1 MIKLTAAILYL
12 MLCTGCLP
20 KKKPETSANS
30 TPSNGVLSLYSKNV
44 QDSFFISTSFPADYD
59 SSKKYPTV
67 YVLDANLYFD
77 ICNVIMKKYS
87 EVGLIPPAIVIGIG
101 YKNFPAMDSL
111 RNRDYTYPL
120 AIPEY
125 EMSTSGKADK
135 FLSFITDEL
144 IPFVERKYLADT
156 SNRILFGH
164 SLGGYFTLYALEQS
178 LQQQHVYFSGYIA
191 ASPSLHYNNYYL
203 LKEFEKIGKG
213 NAVKSKVYVAYGGL
227 EDGDAEKDS
236 TAQSSKK
243 VLATLSK
250 LLKERSVIVSKEDV
264 YSNLDHMDT
273 QIPSF
278 IKGMQWLLQPEEN
291 K

>member
-1 MIKLTAAILYL
+1 MTKLTVAILCL
-12 MLCTGCLP
+12 TLWAGCQP
-20 KKKPETSANS
+20 KKQAEASANP
-30 TPSNGVLSLYSKNV
+30 TPINGTLALYSKNV

-59 SSKKYPTV
+59 SSKKYPVV

-77 ICNVIMKKYS
+77 IFNVIMKKYS
-87 EVGLIPPAIVIGIG
+87 EVGLIPPAIVVGIG

-135 FLSFITDEL
+135 FLSFISNEL
-144 IPFVERKYLADT
+144 ASVIENKYAVDT

-164 SLGGYFTLYALEQS
+164 SLGGYFTLYALQQS
-178 LQQQHVYFSGYIA
+178 FQQHPFFSGYIA

-203 LKEFEKIGKG
+203 IKEFEKIPKG
-213 NAVKSKVYVAYGGL
+213 NGVKAKVYLTYGGM
-227 EDGDAEKDS
+227 EDGEAEKDA
-236 TAQSSKK
+236 TAQTTKK

-250 LLKERSVIVSKEDV
+250 LLKERSVVVSKGDV
-264 YSNLDHMDT
+264 YSALDHMNT

-278 IKGMQWLLQPEEN
+278 IKGMQWILQAEEG